1 MAKSEPL
8 VTVIT
13 PTFNRSNIIPL
24 AIMSIVK
31 QTYRNIEHIIVNDGG
46 ENVEKGIN
54 QFKETYPEEG
64 ARIRYINK
72 ETNTGVSDTRNL
84 ALKEA
89 KGDYICL
96 LDDDDIYLPLA
107 IEFRLWA
114 MKKYKADVVY
124 TRALKDI
131 WGVNNDGYYY
141 SQKKELYWD
150 SPFHK
155 DRILVSNVAHSP
167 CVMFSRKAWDAS
179 GNYMYD
185 TSLETGEDYDFWIAL
200 SRKTDFTDLRFID
213 AESTI
218 RPADP
223 TQATGKKNFA
233 ISYPIIYKRWRNT
246 AIDLESVTKYQNE
259 TLKQLGLNPEDYG
272 L

>member
-1 MAKSEPL
+1 MAGNKPL

-13 PTFNRSNIIPL
+13 PTFNRANLIPL

-31 QTYRNIEHIIVNDGG
+31 QTYGNIEHIIVNDGG
-46 ENVEKGIN
+46 ESLEEGLN
-54 QFKETYPEEG
+54 QLKEAFPEE
-64 ARIRYINK
+64 ASRIRYIEK
-72 ETNTGVSDTRNL
+72 EENTGVSDTRNKAL
-84 ALKEA
+84 AEA
-89 KGDYICL
+89 TGDYICL

-114 MKKYKADVVY
+114 MKKYKTDVVY
-124 TRALKDI
+124 TRALRDV
-131 WGVNNDGYYY
+131 WGINDDGYYY

-167 CVMFSRKAWDAS
+167 CVMFSRKAWDKS
-179 GNYMYD
+179 GNYVYD

-200 SRKTDFTDLRFID
+200 SRNSDFTDLRIID

-218 RPADP
+218 RPGDP
-223 TQATGKKNFA
+223 TQATGNKNFA
-233 ISYPIIYKRWRNT
+233 ISYPIIYKKWRST
-246 AIDLESVTKYQNE
+246 AIDLEGVTEHQNQI
-259 TLKQLGLNPEDYG
+259 LKQLNLNPEDYG